1 MSDSYLWDVFK
12 IEDGGYLYHAR
23 FYSCEHDIVIF
34 SRRLNVF
41 ACVGL
46 LPTFHIID
54 HVRDNFFHKL
64 IFLVV
69 LVCSELDYTQARYH
83 FIRSTDGKGC
93 AAMLIEY
100 HIVRGFPSE
109 VDLFIAQAVFQ

>member
-1 MSDSYLWDVFK
+1 MS
-12 IEDGGYLYHAR
+12 IQ
-23 FYSCEHDIVIF
+23 
-34 SRRLNVF
+34 
-41 ACVGL
+41 
-46 LPTFHIID
+46 
-54 HVRDNFFHKL
+54 DNFEFLCPIL
-64 IFLVV
+64 IIAERVT
-69 LVCSELDYTQARYH
+69 ELDYTQARYH